1 MVIPYQVNWQFV
13 ATKSQGLVHV
23 AGAESAAV
31 GAFVGIMR
39 SAACASTAWAAPMS
53 ANMIAAKLPRLTR
66 VPPSPPDFVHA
77 SLSFAPL
84 SLA

>member
-1 MVIPYQVNWQFV
+1 
-13 ATKSQGLVHV
+13 
-23 AGAESAAV
+23 
-31 GAFVGIMR
+31 
-39 SAACASTAWAAPMS
+39 MS